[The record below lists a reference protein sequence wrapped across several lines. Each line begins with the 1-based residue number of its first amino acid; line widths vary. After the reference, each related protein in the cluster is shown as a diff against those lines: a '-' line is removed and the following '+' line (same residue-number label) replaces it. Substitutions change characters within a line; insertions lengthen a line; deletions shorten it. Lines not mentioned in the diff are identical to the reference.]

1 MPLGASAKDQ
11 FMNNVVS
18 LRNARKR
25 AMREKE
31 AQNAANKRQAYG
43 VSKAE
48 RNIAK
53 ASREL
58 AKQKFDQQKIERGD
72 R

>member
-1 MPLGASAKDQ
+1 MS
-11 FMNNVVS
+11 NVVN
-18 LRNARKR
+18 LRIVRKR
-25 AMREKE
+25 AAREKT
-31 AQNAANKRQAYG
+31 AQGAANKRLAYG

-48 RNIAK
+48 RNAVK

-58 AKQKFDQQKIERGD
+58 SKRKIDQHKIERGD